1 MASPVCRGTGL
12 CAIVRGLFRKE
23 NRPLSGET
31 ATATQ
36 EPIGKILRGSIWLT
50 VTSSISKILLL
61 AFFVYMA
68 NRLGRNNLGRFQFLL
83 DSAFMIFVCLDLGL
97 GYLLV
102 QKISRDRGATPGLMA
117 RFLGLRV
124 CMTVPFLAL
133 YGLFL
138 YFYHHSHR
146 GMGWDAPQTLAMTYL
161 GLMAV
166 WDLFRSVLRGWERM
180 DLEAI
185 STLIERLI
193 YMGAGTAFLWAGY
206 RLGGMMLAAQLS
218 IACSL
223 VLIAWWVIRG
233 GGSFR
238 VRLDAAAWPALI
250 RETLPFGLG
259 ALCIVVLYREDT
271 VMLNWLK
278 GDAETGLYSSAFR
291 LMEGTLLVPQ
301 AVALAAYPTFS
312 RIFHEGCALR
322 PQAEK
327 LQRWLLIFCFPLMAG
342 GILLAPRVIGLF
354 NEEYLLSTRV
364 LQWLLLALPALY
376 LNYLVGTL
384 LRSVD
389 RQTINLYSA
398 AMALAVNFGMN
409 LVLIPPL
416 GARGAAIATVLTQF
430 AYFGLMYFYL
440 RGAVGSLRIRAYF
453 LKLCLC
459 TVVMAGALCPILS
472 VPLYV
477 SIPLGAA
484 VFIGI
489 ALLTGLVRR
498 EEIQEFLG
506 FLRKGGGS

>member
-1 MASPVCRGTGL
+1 
-12 CAIVRGLFRKE
+12 
-23 NRPLSGET
+23 LSGES
-31 ATATQ
+31 ANATQ
-36 EPIGKILRGSIWLT
+36 DPIGKILRGSIWLT
-50 VTSSISKILLL
+50 VTSSISKVLLL
-61 AFFVYMA
+61 VFFVYLA
-68 NRLGRNNLGRFQFLL
+68 NRLGRERLGRFQFLL
-83 DSAFMIFVCLDLGL
+83 DSAFMVFVFLDLGL

-102 QKISRDRGATPGLMA
+102 QKISRDRSSTPGLIA

-133 YGLFL
+133 YALFL
-138 YFYHHSHR
+138 YFYHR
-146 GMGWDAPQTLAMTYL
+146 GLRGTGWDAPQTLAVTYL
-161 GLMAV
+161 AFLAV
-166 WDLFRSVLRGWERM
+166 WDILRSVLRGWERM

-185 STLIERLI
+185 STLFERLI
-193 YMGAGTAFLWAGY
+193 YMGVGTLFLWMGY
-206 RLGGMMLAAQLS
+206 RLGGMMLVAQLS

-223 VLIAWWVIRG
+223 ALVVWWVVRG

-238 VRLDAAAWPALI
+238 VQLDAAAWPALI

-312 RIFHEGCALR
+312 RVFHEGQAVR

-327 LQRWLLIFCFPLMAG
+327 IQRWLLIFCLPLMAG
-342 GILLAPRVIGLF
+342 GILLAPRVIALF
-354 NEEYLLSTRV
+354 NEEYLPSIPV
-364 LQWLLLALPALY
+364 LQLLLLALPALY

-389 RQTINLYSA
+389 RQPLNLYSA

-409 LVLIPPL
+409 LLLIPPL
-416 GARGAAIATVLTQF
+416 GAQGAAIATALTQF
-430 AYFGLMYFYL
+430 AYFGLMYFFL
-440 RGAVGSLRIRAYF
+440 RGAIGSLRLRAYF

-459 TVVMAGALCPILS
+459 TGVMAAALYPVQS
-472 VPLYV
+472 APLYG
-477 SIPLGAA
+477 SIPLGAS
-484 VFIGI
+484 VFIAI

-498 EEIQEFLG
+498 EEMREFLG
-506 FLRKGGGS
+506 FLRQGGRS